1 MASLRTQVI
10 GQIAILMTGAF
21 GFIAALAWNNAITT
35 LVNEYIEAGKAT
47 LPLFVYAIIVTIL
60 AVVMTLI
67 IARASA
73 KATALDEKVFA
84 KDKK

>member
-10 GQIAILMTGAF
+10 EQVAILMTGAF
-21 GFIAALAWNNAITT
+21 GFIAALAWNGAITT
-35 LVNEYIEAGKAT
+35 LVNEYLDKGNAT

-67 IARASA
+67 IARAAA
-73 KATALDEKVFA
+73 KAKALDEKVLA
-84 KDKK
+84 KKEK